1 MLRVRTV
8 LLALAMGLSL
18 ALPVA
23 AAELAGSEWRPTQ
36 LGNATLPED
45 VDLFLRFE
53 SDGRLSGHFGCNS
66 FFGSYSLADGTIEM
80 GPFGSTRMACEEPA
94 MAREASFLDA
104 LAAVATYERDGPR
117 LTFRDNAGRPLV
129 VFVQADWD

>member
-23 AAELAGSEWRPTQ
+23 VAELAGSEWRPTQ
-36 LGNATLPED
+36 LGDATLPED
-45 VDLFLRFE
+45 ADLFLRFK
-53 SDGRLSGHFGCNS
+53 SDGRLSGHSGCNS
-66 FFGSYSLADGTIEM
+66 FFGSYRLEDGMIEM